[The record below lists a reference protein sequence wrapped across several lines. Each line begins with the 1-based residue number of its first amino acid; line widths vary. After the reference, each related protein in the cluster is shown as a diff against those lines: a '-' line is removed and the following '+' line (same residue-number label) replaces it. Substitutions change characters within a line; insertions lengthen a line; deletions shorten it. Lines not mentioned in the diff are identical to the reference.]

1 MVNID
6 APGIVLFDMDST
18 LITIECIDEL
28 AALVGQK
35 TQVSAITEA
44 AMRGELD
51 FAASLRARV
60 ALLEGVNEQQLQQ
73 LLEPIPL
80 SPGAL
85 TLVQWFQQR
94 GWRAAVVSGGFTWFS
109 EKIATALQLDAHKA
123 NELQWRDHL
132 LTGQVAEPI
141 VDAQSKA
148 DYLRVLAEQWQIPM
162 ANTIAVG
169 DGANDRAMLEAA
181 GMGVA
186 YCAKPALREV
196 ADWCIEQ
203 PDLMQLAHHLA
214 VLNETN

>member
-35 TQVSAITEA
+35 EQVSAVTEA

-60 ALLEGVNEQQLQQ
+60 ALLQGVNEQQLQQ
-73 LLEPIPL
+73 LLAPIPF
-80 SPGAL
+80 SPGAEA
-85 TLVQWFQQR
+85 LVHWFHRR
-94 GWRAAVVSGGFTWFS
+94 GWHAAVVSGGFTWFS
-109 EKIATALQLDAHKA
+109 EKIAAALQLDAHKA
-123 NELQWRDHL
+123 NELQWRDQL
-132 LTGQVAEPI
+132 LTGHVIEPV
-141 VDAQSKA
+141 VDAESKA
-148 DYLRVLAEQWQIPM
+148 DYLRTLATQWQIPM

-169 DGANDRAMLEAA
+169 DGANDRAMLQAA

-196 ADWCIEQ
+196 ADFCIEQ
-203 PDLMQLAHHLA
+203 PDLMQLADYLA
-214 VLNETN
+214 ALNETN